1 MALRRLVFSP
11 VLHRSTT
18 ALVLT
23 LLLGG
28 CGMSDDGVNDPLP
41 RMSKKKA
48 EEWAR
53 HWTESMARTA
63 KAQIEPETDPDV
75 PAADFTEC
83 IGKSGES
90 ADDGRFT
97 LSYNMRARLPKDQ
110 HADAIRAIRD
120 TLEEKGF
127 EIVGYRSD
135 PSKDPANLVD
145 AKHPKDRQF
154 VSAGDVSDNLLTL
167 IVSTPCLLPP
177 GAEQQQW

>member
-1 MALRRLVFSP
+1 
-11 VLHRSTT
+11 
-18 ALVLT
+18 
-23 LLLGG
+23 
-28 CGMSDDGVNDPLP
+28 
-41 RMSKKKA
+41 MSKPRA

-53 HWTESMARTA
+53 HWAQSMARTA
-63 KAQIEPETDPDV
+63 KAEIQPETDPEL
-75 PAADFTEC
+75 PAAHFTEC
-83 IGKSGES
+83 IGKNNEIT
-90 ADDGRFT
+90 DDGRFT
-97 LSYNMRARLPKDQ
+97 LRYSVRAKLARAQ